1 MKVFS
6 NKNHMLSK
14 KYLGLIAVLA
24 TVSMGTVFAV
34 TEYIQMD
41 GSYNIT
47 GDLLVNGNLTG
58 PTIQEFD
65 RRIAVLEFTSS
76 TAVTISNNTDHSD
89 Q

>member
-1 MKVFS
+1 
-6 NKNHMLSK
+6 MLRTQ
-14 KYLGLIAVLA
+14 YLVLIAVVPTLS
-24 TVSMGTVFAV
+24 VGTAYAV

-65 RRIAVLEFTSS
+65 RRISALEFTSS
-76 TAVTISNNTDHSD
+76 TAVTISNNTNHSD

>member
-1 MKVFS
+1 
-6 NKNHMLSK
+6 MLRTQ
-14 KYLGLIAVLA
+14 YLVLIAVVA
-24 TVSMGTVFAV
+24 TLSVGTAYAV

>member
-1 MKVFS
+1 
-6 NKNHMLSK
+6 MLRTQ
-14 KYLGLIAVLA
+14 YLVLIAVVA
-24 TVSMGTVFAV
+24 TLSVGTAYAV

-76 TAVTISNNTDHSD
+76 TDVTISNNIDHSD

>member
-1 MKVFS
+1 
-6 NKNHMLSK
+6 MLRTQ
-14 KYLGLIAVLA
+14 YLVLIAVVA
-24 TVSMGTVFAV
+24 TLSVGTAYAV

-65 RRIAVLEFTSS
+65 KRIALLEFSSS
-76 TAVTISNNTDHSD
+76 TAVTTSNNTDHSD

>member
-1 MKVFS
+1 
-6 NKNHMLSK
+6 MLRTQ
-14 KYLGLIAVLA
+14 YLVLIAVVA
-24 TVSMGTVFAV
+24 TLSVGTAYAV

-76 TAVTISNNTDHSD
+76 TDVTISNNTNHSD